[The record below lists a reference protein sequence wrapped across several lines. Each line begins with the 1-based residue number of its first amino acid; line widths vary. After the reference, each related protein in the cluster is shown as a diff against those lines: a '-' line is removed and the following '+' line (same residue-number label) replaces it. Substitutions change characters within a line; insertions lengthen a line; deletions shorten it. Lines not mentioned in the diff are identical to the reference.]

1 MYKIRHLNCSTSS
14 VHSGIDSFSMRGRST
29 VRLGYLGHNRARGIP
44 SDIFARFTSPYIK
57 IPILFQDSPPLT
69 IGITLCTGRPCI
81 QCATSLAIS
90 TTTLPPQPLLALSY
104 LIMLRLVLLPLPVP
118 IRFPLPHLPHF
129 MSTKA
134 SRPCHR
140 LTTPTRLIREPP
152 IASAFLLPH
161 QIQPPP
167 VQYEKLS
174 PQV

>member
-1 MYKIRHLNCSTSS
+1 MYKIRHLNCSTSF
-14 VHSGIDSFSMRGRST
+14 VLSGIDSFSMRGRTT
-29 VRLGYLGHNRARGIP
+29 VRVGYLRNNRARGIP

-57 IPILFQDSPPLT
+57 IPILFQDSLT
-69 IGITLCTGRPCI
+69 IGITLCTGHPCI

-90 TTTLPPQPLLALSY
+90 TTTLPPQPLLALSC

-134 SRPCHR
+134 SRLCHR
-140 LTTPTRLIREPP
+140 FTTPTRLIREPP
-152 IASAFLLPH
+152 KVSAFLLPH
-161 QIQPPP
+161 QLQPPP